1 MKKIKLTLIILAA
14 VLVVAVCSMVV
25 NPRFF
30 GINIR
35 WPMFSSNAK
44 VTLLQQEDIKAD
56 LNIAKVSIDGV
67 SESIVV
73 KRSESD
79 SIIIRYY
86 APEDYE
92 KLNVTTANGAL
103 RVERKS
109 DNAFF
114 NFRWGSRNER
124 IEVELPAKTY
134 DSIYIGST
142 SGDITADYLNANSV
156 TVSSVSGDSKVTRIE
171 SVTTKL
177 ESVSGEIEVA
187 SIVGDVTANTTSG
200 DVDISA
206 ISGSIR
212 AESVSGDMEIRG
224 FSVSAASNIETVS
237 GDIELQMTQDT
248 KFTLKTSTLSG
259 KVVTQHIDHTGNNL
273 PLISME
279 SVSGDIKV
287 RQ

>member
-56 LNIAKVSIDGV
+56 LNITKVSIDGV

-92 KLNVTTANGAL
+92 KLNVTTTNGAL